1 MDKGAVFVHAESGDR
16 DPCVLAPI
24 PAIAAALCL
33 AALPALA
40 RLVYYPGYLG
50 TDDSFIHAAI
60 IESLRLGEGWGINP
74 GEPVNLSTSPL
85 FTLVMLG
92 LSSFV
97 PDVMVAGSRLATA
110 AIMFGVFGT
119 FVIATRLS
127 RDATVGLVATA
138 LAAINVHVWRWTGT
152 FIEAP
157 LAFGGVILTL
167 LVFARLYLDRIP
179 RPLTHRFFALG
190 AAIGV
195 LALLRFETALLGPA
209 FFLHHL
215 INDRR
220 FLVRRYAAAAFG
232 AALPLV
238 AWALYAWMLF
248 HAVVPTTLGAKTS
261 HGIIVFNATLL
272 GQVASVLAPGFLAG
286 AIAVTAAVAL
296 LLLRGHAGQL
306 ETALRKAVLFIAFA
320 VAGLAFYYLKTPSLQ
335 SPARYLLPLMA
346 VLPLAA
352 TPFLAEAWTIARSR
366 LRAIAAGALAVQ
378 LALTVLVTHMRVA
391 PVLAGMHDSYVETM
405 RAVARELDRRC
416 SPGDAVLVYFD
427 IGVVSYYHRH
437 GCRIADG
444 GALAS
449 PDLRGLSLQQMIAA
463 SRPRF
468 VVESL
473 GAVEHSDVA
482 EAAPQAREIWA
493 RSFAS
498 HSVGTPERMYRT
510 RLFERDRPGT
520 GAADARLTTHEQ

>member
-1 MDKGAVFVHAESGDR
+1 MNKGAGFVHPGSGDHHAR
-16 DPCVLAPI
+16 GAVPLAVTLT
-24 PAIAAALCL
+24 ALCL
-33 AALPALA
+33 AVLPALA
-40 RLVYYPGYLG
+40 RLAYYPGYLG

-60 IESLRLGEGWGINP
+60 IESLRAGAGWGINP

-85 FTLVMLG
+85 FTLLMLG
-92 LSSFV
+92 LSHFV
-97 PDVMVAGSRLATA
+97 TDIMVAGSRLATA

-119 FVIATRLS
+119 FVIAMRIS
-127 RDATVGLVATA
+127 RNATVGVVAAA
-138 LAAINVHVWRWTGT
+138 LAAVNVHVWRWTGT

-157 LAFGGVILTL
+157 LAFGGVILVL
-167 LVFARLYLDRIP
+167 MAFGQLYGDRLP
-179 RPLTHRFFALG
+179 RPLTGRFFALG

-220 FLVRRYAAAAFG
+220 FMVRRYAAAALG
-232 AALPLV
+232 AALSLA
-238 AWALYAWMLF
+238 AWALYASTLF
-248 HAVVPTTLGAKTS
+248 GAVLPTTVGAKTS
-261 HGIIVFNATLL
+261 NGIIVFNATLL
-272 GQVASVLAPGFLAG
+272 GQIAKVLGPGFLAG
-286 AIAVTAAVAL
+286 GIAVTAAVAL
-296 LLLRGHAGQL
+296 LLLRGRPGRL
-306 ETALRKAVLFIAFA
+306 ETALRKGVLFIAFA

-346 VLPLAA
+346 VLPLAT

-391 PVLAGMHDSYVETM
+391 PVLAGMRDSYVKTM

-416 SPGDAVLVYFD
+416 APGDSVLVYFD
-427 IGVVSYYHRH
+427 IGVLSYYHRH

-444 GALAS
+444 GALAT
-449 PDLRGLSLQQMIAA
+449 PALRGLSLQEMITAT
-463 SRPRF
+463 RPRF

-473 GAVEHSDVA
+473 GAAERSDVA
-482 EAAPQAREIWA
+482 AAAPDAREIWA

-498 HSVGTPERMYRT
+498 HSVGTPERLYRT
-510 RLFERDRPGT
+510 RLFERD
-520 GAADARLTTHEQ
+520 